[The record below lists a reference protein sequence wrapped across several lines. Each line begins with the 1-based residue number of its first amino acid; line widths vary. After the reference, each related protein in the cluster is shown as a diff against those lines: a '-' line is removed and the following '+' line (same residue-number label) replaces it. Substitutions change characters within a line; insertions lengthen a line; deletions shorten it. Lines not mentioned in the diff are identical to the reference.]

1 MNGQSGIIELI
12 NVAQDPAWLA
22 WGVQYF
28 FLIGVSIG
36 AFLLTLPRYL
46 WQLEQYD
53 KAARLALI
61 VALCCAIA
69 APVALVSDLHQP
81 ARFYQFYLHP
91 TPTSWMSWG
100 SFLLP
105 SYVLLL
111 LVYAWLIYRPGLA
124 LQATRRRGLVAALS
138 KLLAMGGSNS
148 QRLVTLAGWLTLVS
162 ALLVALYT
170 GTEMAVVKARPLWHG
185 PMMPLLFLITGISG
199 AAGFSL
205 LLNRLLADNDIRA
218 SQQLGRVMGQGLSLV
233 LVVTLL
239 WFLAGASGA
248 SASGQALQRL
258 AMEYNPLSFTLV
270 WLLLCSLL
278 PLVLL
283 GLVRAQYYWLA
294 GSLALLGAWMF
305 RWSMFMDGQR
315 IPKTGAGFYDYGIPL
330 GHEGWLGMLGTLGL
344 CVALLVI
351 LTSILPWQAEAPGA
365 SAKQPPIRHTDLQ
378 EKHS

>member
-1 MNGQSGIIELI
+1 
-12 NVAQDPAWLA
+12 
-22 WGVQYF
+22 
-28 FLIGVSIG
+28 
-36 AFLLTLPRYL
+36 
-46 WQLEQYD
+46 
-53 KAARLALI
+53 
-61 VALCCAIA
+61 
-69 APVALVSDLHQP
+69 
-81 ARFYQFYLHP
+81 
-91 TPTSWMSWG
+91 
-100 SFLLP
+100 
-105 SYVLLL
+105 VLLL
-111 LVYAWLIYRPGLA
+111 LFYAWLIYRPGLA
-124 LQATRRRGLVAALS
+124 LQASHGHGMLARLS
-138 KLLAMGGSNS
+138 KRLALGGAGSPALLTVVGY
-148 QRLVTLAGWLTLVS
+148 LTLVS

-185 PMMPLLFLITGISG
+185 PMMPLLLLITGISG

-205 LLNRLLADNDIRA
+205 LLNRLLADNDAHAR
-218 SQQLGRVMGQGLSLV
+218 QQLGRVLGQGLSLG
-233 LVVTLL
+233 LLLTLF

-283 GLVRAQYYWLA
+283 GLHSTRYYWLA
-294 GSLALLGAWMF
+294 GSLGLLGAWMF

-315 IPKTGAGFYDYGIPL
+315 IPKTGAGFYDYTIPL

-351 LTSILPWQAEAPGA
+351 LTSLLPWQAQAPEA
-365 SAKQPPIRHTDLQ
+365 STKQPPIRHTDLQ